1 LGKRY
6 SDDWHVA
13 HMINPRELVP
23 ESIMPGYPFLATTP
37 LDTSDIADHLKAN
50 QMVGVPYSEDMIA
63 NAAVDLAAQVDPDSD
78 DLEAF
83 EERYAKAQVRNFDG
97 NAEMISELDALIAYM
112 QMLGTLVD
120 FTTYKAEG
128 QNLR

>member
-1 LGKRY
+1 
-6 SDDWHVA
+6 
-13 HMINPRELVP
+13 MINPRELVP

-97 NAEMISELDALIAYM
+97 NAEMIPELDALIAYM